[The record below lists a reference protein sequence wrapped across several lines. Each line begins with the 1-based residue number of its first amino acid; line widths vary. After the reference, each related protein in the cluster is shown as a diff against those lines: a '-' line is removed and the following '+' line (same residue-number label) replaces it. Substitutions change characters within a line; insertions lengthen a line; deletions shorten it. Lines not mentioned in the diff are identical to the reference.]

1 MAGKRLLKILSGVTL
16 TWLMILV
23 YMGMHLYQLVEESQ
37 KTLMALE
44 ETKVEAEIL
53 RKENMV
59 LQRETNS
66 RKVRAIH
73 DDIEMAF
80 KHKDNNNERSDEHK
94 WIDTLVNKDIVGSF
108 DTNRAPS
115 IKYEISRRRIDNYVR
130 EMNYF
135 LTDKFEKLKKKAGD
149 VFMQYE
155 FEKFK
160 TDVEQLSLH
169 TIHELEILRD
179 LDGMGTYRKTM
190 HRKLS
195 NEVRQRLNKLQN
207 PDDCKKARR
216 LVCTLNKACGYGCQ
230 VHHIIYCMIMAYSS
244 NRTMV
249 INSRGW
255 RYSKKGWEGTFLP
268 VSESCRNVGFG
279 RVYWGMAY
287 NTKALIA
294 HLPVIDTIYPKPD
307 QLPQAVPRDLV
318 DKIIEFH
325 EVPFVWWVGQICAFL
340 FRYQPSMKQ
349 RIDEKK
355 RRIGFKSPIVGIH
368 VRRTDKVNVEA
379 AHHDLG
385 EYVKWA
391 RRYFEKLELTR
402 KLDARRIY
410 MATDDRGLLTEAKE
424 KYPDITFVSDNDAS
438 KLADLDHRHSEQSLY
453 GIISDI
459 ELLSETDYVVC
470 TFSSQVCRLAYEIM
484 NGKHVDASR
493 RFQSLDDVYYFGG
506 QNEHKVRVKIAH
518 KARDKSELDLTADEE
533 LAIAGNHWDG
543 YSKAFSHSRGKKG
556 TFPSY
561 KVEEIVNLA
570 DFPIYD

>member
-1 MAGKRLLKILSGVTL
+1 
-16 TWLMILV
+16 MILI

-80 KHKDNNNERSDEHK
+80 KPKDNNNERSDEQK
-94 WIDTLVNKDIVGSF
+94 WIDTLVNKDNIGSF
-108 DTNRAPS
+108 DTNKAPS
-115 IKYEISRRRIDNYVR
+115 IEYEISRRRIDNYVK

-135 LTDKFEKLKKKAGD
+135 LTDKFEKLKTKAGD
-149 VFMQYE
+149 VFKQYG

-169 TIHELEILRD
+169 TMHELEILRD
-179 LDGMGTYRKTM
+179 LDGMGTYRETM

-195 NEVRQRLNKLQN
+195 NEVRQRLHKLQN

-230 VHHIIYCMIMAYSS
+230 VHHVIYCMIMAYSS

-307 QLPQAVPRDLV
+307 QLPQAVPRDLA
-318 DKIIEFH
+318 DKIIKFH

-355 RRIGFKSPIVGIH
+355 KRIGFKSPIVG
-368 VRRTDKVNVEA
+368 
-379 AHHDLG
+379 
-385 EYVKWA
+385 Y
-391 RRYFEKLELTR
+391 
-402 KLDARRIY
+402 
-410 MATDDRGLLTEAKE
+410 
-424 KYPDITFVSDNDAS
+424 
-438 KLADLDHRHSEQSLY
+438 
-453 GIISDI
+453 
-459 ELLSETDYVVC
+459 
-470 TFSSQVCRLAYEIM
+470 AY
-484 NGKHVDASR
+484 S
-493 RFQSLDDVYYFGG
+493 
-506 QNEHKVRVKIAH
+506 
-518 KARDKSELDLTADEE
+518 
-533 LAIAGNHWDG
+533 
-543 YSKAFSHSRGKKG
+543 
-556 TFPSY
+556 
-561 KVEEIVNLA
+561 
-570 DFPIYD
+570 

>member
-1 MAGKRLLKILSGVTL
+1 MTGREVFKIFCVMALVWL
-16 TWLMILV
+16 TTFL
-23 YMGMHLYQLVEESQ
+23 YMAMHLYELAQDSQ
-37 KTLMALE
+37 KTSETFAEPRKKAAIEGKERLHKESKNKSRRPIIAATGITLE
-44 ETKVEAEIL
+44 SSHKIGKKHDKPKFITK
-53 RKENMV
+53 
-59 LQRETNS
+59 
-66 RKVRAIH
+66 
-73 DDIEMAF
+73 F
-80 KHKDNNNERSDEHK
+80 KNNN
-94 WIDTLVNKDIVGSF
+94 F
-108 DTNRAPS
+108 YRAPS
-115 IKYEISRRRIDNYVR
+115 IEYEISRRRIDNYVR
-130 EMNYF
+130 EMNYL
-135 LTDKFEKLKKKAGD
+135 LTDKFEKLKNKAGD
-149 VFMQYE
+149 VFMQYG

-160 TDVEQLSLH
+160 TEVEQLSLH

-179 LDGMGTYRKTM
+179 LDGMGTYRETM

-268 VSESCRNVGFG
+268 VSESCRNVSFG
-279 RVYWGMAY
+279 VEYLGIAY

-294 HLPVIDTIYPKPD
+294 SLPIIDTIYPKPD

-318 DKIIEFH
+318 DRIIPFNDR
-325 EVPFVWWVGQICAFL
+325 PFVWWVGQICAYL
-340 FRYQPSMKQ
+340 FRYQPLMKE
-349 RIDEKK
+349 RINEKK

-368 VRRTDKVNVEA
+368 VRRTDKINVEA
-379 AHHDLG
+379 AHHDID
-385 EYVKWA
+385 EYIKWA
-391 RRYFEKLELTR
+391 RRYFKKLELKM
-402 KLDARRIY
+402 KLDAKRIY
-410 MATDDRGLLTEAKE
+410 MATDDKNLLTEAKQ
-424 KYPDITFVSDNDAS
+424 KYPDITFVSDNTAS
-438 KLADLDHRHSEQSLY
+438 VFAGLDHRYSEQSLY
-453 GIISDI
+453 GVISDI
-459 ELLSETDYVVC
+459 ELLSESDYVVC